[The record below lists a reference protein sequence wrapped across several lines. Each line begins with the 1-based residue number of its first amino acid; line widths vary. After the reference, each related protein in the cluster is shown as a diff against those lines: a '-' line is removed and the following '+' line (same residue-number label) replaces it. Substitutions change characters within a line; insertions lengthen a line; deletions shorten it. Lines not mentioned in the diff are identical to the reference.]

1 MFKRSTTPEEQEQR
15 MGRDSILNV
24 HDFLV
29 CGPKSDESQSYYDGY
44 VLLAGVGG
52 GILMNGFGLMFG
64 S

>member
-1 MFKRSTTPEEQEQR
+1 

-29 CGPKSDESQSYYDGY
+29 CGPKSNESQSYYDGY
-44 VLLAGVGG
+44 VFVGRCG
-52 GILMNGFGLMFG
+52 RGHLLMNGFGFMFG